1 MPLAFHQRRKEGDMG
16 RHDNTGDSHRPD
28 KPIPPPTRDDNK
40 GGGGTRGNGG
50 KK

>member
-1 MPLAFHQRRKEGDMG
+1 MG
-16 RHDNTGDSHRPD
+16 RHDSTGDSHQPS
-28 KPIPPPTRDDNK
+28 KPIPPPTRDDDNK